1 MQVGNLVMCT
11 QGCESDRGR
20 VGLVMEA
27 EADDGGVDGFWVEYF
42 EDRESWK
49 WYSEDERYMVE
60 VISEY
65 DE

>member
-1 MQVGNLVMCT
+1 MKVGDLVRCRRRYS
-11 QGCESDRGR
+11 EHEW

-27 EADDGGVDGFWVEYF
+27 EADDNGADGFWVEYF

-60 VISEY
+60 VISESR
-65 DE
+65 

>member
-1 MQVGNLVMCT
+1 MQVGNLVRCI

-27 EADDGGVDGFWVEYF
+27 EAYDGADGFWVEYF
-42 EDRESWK
+42 EDREEWK

-65 DE
+65 R

>member
-1 MQVGNLVMCT
+1 
-11 QGCESDRGR
+11 
-20 VGLVMEA
+20 MEA